1 MCVRINSLVE
11 SSSIN
16 HQPPH
21 THETG
26 IFLTNLLR
34 NYFGLEVEDVSTVT
48 VARWFIS
55 SIIRI
60 GI

>member
-16 HQPPH
+16 HQP
-21 THETG
+21 HETG

-48 VARWFIS
+48 VARWFIVS
-55 SIIRI
+55 IRI

>member
-16 HQPPH
+16 HQP
-21 THETG
+21 HETG

-34 NYFGLEVEDVSTVT
+34 NYFGLEVEDVSTINGGMLVQ
-48 VARWFIS
+48 
-55 SIIRI
+55 
-60 GI
+60 